1 MIGMKFLRQ
10 SLDLSADQFGK
21 EILGGVSRA
30 AISKWER
37 GHEPIPKKKLK
48 ILSEKFGCKPELLQE
63 EINDETAYYLYR
75 IAKFFSEKSNSYSE
89 LSELNNQM
97 LLEMHD
103 YQNQMHEL
111 SKELFN
117 ILSVSNG
124 DLLLVHMI
132 KILHAVNEDMEHDFK
147 SEKDAIAW
155 HAMRLLS

>member
-1 MIGMKFLRQ
+1 MIGMKFLRK
-10 SLDLSADQFGK
+10 SLDLSADKFGR

-48 ILSEKFGCKPELLQE
+48 ILSEIFGCKPEILQE
-63 EINDETAYYLYR
+63 EINDETAAYLYR
-75 IAKFFSEKSNSYSE
+75 TAKSFNIKSMNCSE
-89 LSELNNQM
+89 LDSEI
-97 LLEMHD
+97 LLET
-103 YQNQMHEL
+103 YSCQNQVHEL
-111 SKELFN
+111 SKKLFN

-124 DLLLVHMI
+124 DLLLTHMVT
-132 KILHAVNEDMEHDFK
+132 ILQAVTEDKEHDFK